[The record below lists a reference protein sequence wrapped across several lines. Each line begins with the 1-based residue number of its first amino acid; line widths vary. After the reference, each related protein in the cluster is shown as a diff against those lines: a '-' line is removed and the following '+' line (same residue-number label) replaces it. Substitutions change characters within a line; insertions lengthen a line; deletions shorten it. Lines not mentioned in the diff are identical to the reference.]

1 MKKIVLTVVA
11 MLCMTMAF
19 AEGENVNNT
28 NEMEAYTISINTK
41 KLSETLGLNRDQ
53 AEAVADIE
61 KNFSAA
67 MMNVGQA
74 NKESRPEMF
83 QNALKTNLGYM
94 HSILNDKAVSQVSA
108 VAQHDSHKPW
118 IELLI
123 IEILYISLL
132 LSNRG
137 RDFFM

>member
-11 MLCMTMAF
+11 MLSMTMAF

-53 AEAVADIE
+53 TEAVADIE
-61 KNFSAA
+61 KNLSAA
-67 MMNVGQA
+67 MMNIGQA
-74 NKESRPEMF
+74 NKESRPEML

-94 HSILNDKAVSQVSA
+94 HSILNDKQYR
-108 VAQHDSHKPW
+108 K
-118 IELLI
+118 
-123 IEILYISLL
+123 YLL
-132 LSNRG
+132 LLNMTLTNRG
-137 RDFFM
+137 LNF

>member
-11 MLCMTMAF
+11 MLSMTMAF

-74 NKESRPEMF
+74 NKEARPEML
-83 QNALKTNLGYM
+83 QNALKTNPGYM
-94 HSILNDKAVSQVSA
+94 HSILNDKQYR
-108 VAQHDSHKPW
+108 K
-118 IELLI
+118 
-123 IEILYISLL
+123 YLL
-132 LSNRG
+132 LLNMTLTNRG
-137 RDFFM
+137 LNF